1 MDEQWG
7 YVGAKSRQRWLFYA
21 YDRIRR
27 AVVAH
32 VFGERTMATLERLLS
47 LLSVFDVVVWMT
59 DGWPMYESRLKG
71 KLHVISKRY
80 TQRIERHN
88 LNLRQHLARLGR
100 KSLSLFLQKGWITR
114 APGYREV
121 QVTDSGRA
129 ALSRLF
135 NLKVRG

>member
-1 MDEQWG
+1 MSLSVRRWTSNGATSVQNHVSAGCFTRMTG
-7 YVGAKSRQRWLFYA
+7 YAGRWYP
-21 YDRIRR
+21 R
-27 AVVAH
+27 
-32 VFGERTMATLERLLS
+32 FGERTMATLERLLS

-100 KSLSLFLQKGWITR
+100 KSLSFSKSVELH
-114 APGYREV
+114 
-121 QVTDSGRA
+121 D
-129 ALSRLF
+129 
-135 NLKVRG
+135 KVIGHYLNIKHYQ